1 MSHIHSIKK
10 LFSKPFVESPNID
23 TFEAGRLHIS
33 SGSIVIC
40 DPVITPDKSPFNQ
53 IFPIGDYPILI
64 HKEKDSNCIAYSE
77 VVFGNDEITN
87 WELALSDNQ
96 DLNDLEEGEIFGFPV
111 ESGMAAV
118 MDFETQKQLNEL
130 EQELFQKKA
139 ADFLGI
145 YEEFFHPHFYDSNGA
160 IDQFA
165 IMKPY
170 DAKSENMLTFEAGF
184 GEGFYA
190 SYIAYNKD
198 NIPQKLITEFIE
210 IQ

>member
-1 MSHIHSIKK
+1 MSHIGNIKK
-10 LFSKPFVESPNID
+10 LFSKQFVESPNID
-23 TFEAGRLHIS
+23 TFEAGKLHIS
-33 SGSIVIC
+33 SGNVVIC
-40 DPVITPDKSPFNQ
+40 DPVITPDKTAFNQ
-53 IFPIGDYPILI
+53 LFPKGDYPVLI

-77 VVFGNDEITN
+77 VVFGQDAITN

-96 DLNDLEEGEIFGFPV
+96 NLNDLEEGEIFGFPV
-111 ESGMAAV
+111 ESGMAAI
-118 MDFETQKQLNEL
+118 MDFETQKLLNQL

-139 ADFLGI
+139 ADFMGI

-160 IDQFA
+160 IDEFA
-165 IMKPY
+165 LMKPY
-170 DAKSENMLTFEAGF
+170 EDKADNMLTFEAGY

-190 SYIAYNKD
+190 SYIGYNKD

>member
-1 MSHIHSIKK
+1 MSHISSIKK
-10 LFSKPFVESPNID
+10 LFSKQFVESPNID

-33 SGSIVIC
+33 SGHIVIC
-40 DPVITPDKSPFNQ
+40 DPVITPDKTAFNQ
-53 IFPIGDYPILI
+53 LFPKGDYQVLI

-77 VVFGNDEITN
+77 VVFGGDEITN
-87 WELALSDNQ
+87 WQLALSDDQ
-96 DLNDLEEGEIFGFPV
+96 DLNDLDEGEIFGFPV

-118 MDFETQKQLNEL
+118 MDFETQKQLNAL
-130 EQELFQKKA
+130 EQELYQKKA
-139 ADFLGI
+139 ADFMGI

-165 IMKPY
+165 MMKPY
-170 DAKSENMLTFEAGF
+170 ETKPENMLTFEAGY

-190 SYIAYNKD
+190 SYIGYNKD
-198 NIPQKLITEFIE
+198 NVPQKLITEFIE